1 MAAFLLIVCALSMS
15 VSLVM
20 AFRSSALSVVAAY
33 VGMWAASTSR
43 YAYLPSDVLLF
54 WAVAVWVVVGID
66 IARRDGRVYFPSAG
80 RVYIAGGSLIG
91 MLVGLVMGGAAAL
104 TLGAAIGTV
113 LGAMAFTRFGSGV
126 SYRHSLW
133 KAVVVIGLPVTVAM
147 VELGTTLSS
156 LIAVSSR

>member
-15 VSLVM
+15 VSVVM

-43 YAYLPSDVLLF
+43 YAYLSSDVLLF
-54 WAVAVWVVVGID
+54 WAVAVCVVVGID
-66 IARRDGRVYFPSAG
+66 IARRDARVYFPSAG
-80 RVYIAGGSLIG
+80 RAYIAGGSLIG
-91 MLVGLVMGGAAAL
+91 MLVGVVMGSAAL

-113 LGAMAFTRFGSGV
+113 FGALAFTRFGSGA
-126 SYRHSLW
+126 SYRDSLW

-156 LIAVSSR
+156 LIAVSSH